1 MRRQPFS
8 CKIMETLKELILA
21 LDLSDPAIMRQA
33 VKFATDA
40 ANLIPVAN
48 FRETAEDDDRFGDL
62 KRSAENS
69 YRDYSASFSAARHW
83 YGAFILNPSDGCTD
97 IRLCLVFFISF
108 AASTHLAFEYYA
120 SITHRLSPAKWDYS
134 RIEQMHKD
142 LFFKHFA

>member
-1 MRRQPFS
+1 
-8 CKIMETLKELILA
+8 METLKELIFA
-21 LDLSDPAIMRQA
+21 LDLSDPTIMRKA

-48 FRETAEDDDRFGDL
+48 FCEITEENDRFGDL

-69 YRDYSASFSAARHW
+69 YNLYSTSFSMARHW

-97 IRLCLVFFISF
+97 MRLCLVFFISF
-108 AASTHLAFEYYA
+108 AASAHLAFEHYTN
-120 SITHRLSPAKWDYS
+120 IKNRLNPAKWDYS
-134 RIEQMHKD
+134 KIEQMHKD